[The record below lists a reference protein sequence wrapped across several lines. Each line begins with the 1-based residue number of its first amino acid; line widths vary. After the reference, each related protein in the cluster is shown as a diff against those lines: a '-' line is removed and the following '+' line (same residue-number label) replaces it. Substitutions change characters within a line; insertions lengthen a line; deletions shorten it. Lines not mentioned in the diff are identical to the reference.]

1 MLADIESRYTDVG
14 RAQVADDL
22 KYLFTLAELAGNT
35 FIATVGTTPH
45 FNDGDP
51 CTHSQNAYVGWQV
64 DTIVRDSVFVDSDL
78 ATALGLDD
86 EYDLDG
92 DYWPEPIRSEVSK
105 YRKTGYSF
113 DGTLKPPEVEPPEV
127 SKRIA
132 RTLSAM
138 SHAIYGAYDTN
149 TVTLVRRVN
158 GDIVITTTETEPA
171 Y

>member
-64 DTIVRDSVFVDSDL
+64 DTDGYACEINRDL

-92 DYWPEPIRSEVSK
+92 AYWPEPIRSEVSK
-105 YRKTGYSF
+105 YRNSF